1 MAEPDP
7 RIDSTAE
14 IIRHA
19 NTYHRFMLGVK
30 WAMITMASLI
40 SFLVVAF
47 ATNAGLL
54 GGLVVGI
61 VAFLIGVWAMRHGLN
76 HSSDEEVVPVWIGR
90 PFRR

>member
-30 WAMITMASLI
+30 WAMIHMAALLT
-40 SFLVVAF
+40 FLVLGF
-47 ATNAGLL
+47 ATNAGFFAGLVA
-54 GGLVVGI
+54 GLVV
-61 VAFLIGVWAMRHGLN
+61 FLIGVWAMRHGLN
-76 HSSDEEVVPVWIGR
+76 HSSEEEVVPQIIGR
-90 PFRR
+90 PLRR